1 MNKKDSFNTNLIR
14 LLEQDG
20 RQSSRILARQLNA
33 SPATVRRRIRKLVD
47 ENVIRIQAVVNP
59 SKVDI
64 GLSAVI
70 ALDVEP
76 SNLETAV
83 EQLANNNNVEWLSTT
98 TGRFDIIAELRFGS
112 TDELY
117 AFLQKELPRIEG
129 LKNSE
134 TFICLHLVK
143 APYIMKR

>member
-1 MNKKDSFNTNLIR
+1 MNKNDALDLHLIR

-20 RQSSRILARQLNA
+20 RQSSRVLARHLNA
-33 SPATVRRRIRKLVD
+33 SAATIRRRIRRLTD

-59 SKVDI
+59 SKVEL
-64 GLSAVI
+64 GLSAVV
-70 ALDVEP
+70 ALDVDP

-83 EQLANNNNVEWLSTT
+83 GQLANNDNVEWLATT
-98 TGRFDIIAELRFGS
+98 TGRFDIIAEVRFAS

-117 AFLQKELPRIEG
+117 AFLQRELPRIEG

-143 APYIMKR
+143 APYLMRK